1 MKNWGVNQPKE
12 DRIEVF
18 ASLAEARAQFGE
30 NYGGFVFHLTRAQI
44 EALLQNQVVAFDIST
59 REYAGFL
66 ILKE

>member
-18 ASLAEARAQFGE
+18 TSLAEARTRFGE
-30 NYGGFVFHLTRAQI
+30 NYGGFVFGLTRAQI
-44 EALLQNQVVAFDIST
+44 EALLQGQVVAFDISM